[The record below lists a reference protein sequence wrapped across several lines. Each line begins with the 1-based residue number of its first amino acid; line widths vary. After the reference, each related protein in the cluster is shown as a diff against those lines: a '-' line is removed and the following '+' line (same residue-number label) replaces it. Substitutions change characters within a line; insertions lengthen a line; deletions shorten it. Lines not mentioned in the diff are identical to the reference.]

1 MASSPLHGPRVRSF
15 SNMSYIVPSSPV
27 VGTLVP
33 GTPLRCDSE
42 PTGSTSSVTSVVDLR
57 IRGSVWSQE
66 SFRPKDVEED
76 TFPPPPAMICGGR
89 WTPRSRHRAVESASE
104 ARCGRSLDFTC
115 PKWHCLTPKFLHARH
130 NKENIPRVYSSSP
143 RSVRRRY
150 SRLTGVPSLFRSW
163 GPIGGR
169 SARR

>member
-1 MASSPLHGPRVRSF
+1 MIFHRFSQNRASTLESNGLSVFIQARVEMASSPLHGPPVRSF
-15 SNMSYIVPSSPV
+15 SDMSYIVPSFPV

-42 PTGSTSSVTSVVDLR
+42 PTGSTSSVTS
-57 IRGSVWSQE
+57 
-66 SFRPKDVEED
+66 
-76 TFPPPPAMICGGR
+76 
-89 WTPRSRHRAVESASE
+89 RSRHRAVESASE
-104 ARCGRSLDFTC
+104 ARCCRSLDFTC
-115 PKWHCLTPKFLHARH
+115 PKWHCRTPKFLHARH